1 MKQLGITKKNERVYQ
16 LSNKYGVEESGM
28 VVEINNENDTFVFT
42 KYYIDMD
49 IQRNSSIEEMRNKI
63 VDLRK
68 VKIDN
73 YTLNLLDFSLDEV
86 PYIQWIKGVPEDEEN
101 EVLKRVKQIPLKHQF
116 FAKNQEAIVFIYLD
130 GNSAII
136 KKNYKFKFQKDND
149 EEGNKK
155 LVSIL
160 KSISCQ
166 FEVYEDIEELKK
178 KGEINF

>member
-68 VKIDN
+68 VKID
-73 YTLNLLDFSLDEV
+73 TIES
-86 PYIQWIKGVPEDEEN
+86 PE
-101 EVLKRVKQIPLKHQF
+101 
-116 FAKNQEAIVFIYLD
+116 
-130 GNSAII
+130 
-136 KKNYKFKFQKDND
+136 
-149 EEGNKK
+149 
-155 LVSIL
+155 
-160 KSISCQ
+160 
-166 FEVYEDIEELKK
+166 
-178 KGEINF
+178 